1 MFTTS
6 GIGICELHR
15 RTGDGIDVRLYWDS
29 RTNRIFVSVE
39 DAARDESFELEV
51 EPARALDAFRHPFA
65 YAAGELGGV
74 ALAA

>member
-15 RTGDGIDVRLYWDS
+15 RTADGIDVRLWWDS
-29 RTNRIFVSVE
+29 RTNRIYVSVE
-39 DAARDESFELEV
+39 DDRREESFELEV
-51 EPARALDAFRHPFA
+51 EPSRALDAFRHPFA
-65 YAAGELGGV
+65 YAAGEVEGA